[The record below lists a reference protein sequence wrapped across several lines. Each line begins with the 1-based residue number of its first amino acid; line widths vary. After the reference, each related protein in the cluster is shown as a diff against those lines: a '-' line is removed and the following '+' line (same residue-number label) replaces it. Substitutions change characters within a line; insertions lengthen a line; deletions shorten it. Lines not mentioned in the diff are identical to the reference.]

1 MTYTELHRLYQLPFF
16 DLLKQARAVH
26 EENWPEREV
35 QLCTLLSIKTGG
47 CSEDCGYC
55 AQSARYSTGLQVEK
69 LLGRDQVMES
79 ARAAKANGS
88 TRFCMGA
95 AWKGVR
101 AGTQKFDQ
109 VLDIVRDVSTLGMEV
124 CVTLGELGEQE
135 AVMLKDAGVTA
146 YNHNID
152 TSPEHYANI
161 VTTHSF
167 DDRLRTIRHAQEA
180 GMSVCCGGILGL
192 GEGVDDRLKMLE
204 VLSNFNPPPESVP
217 INSLMPIK
225 GTPMENNEQVDV
237 FSLVR
242 VIALTRIAIP
252 KAKVRLSAGRYSLS
266 KEAQAL
272 CYFAGANS
280 IFYGDKL
287 LTTVNPRANEDLKL
301 LQELGLMPQ
310 APNPAMEAPEADA
323 DRPLSP
329 CVVEELAGSAQ
340 SCCTSC

>member
-69 LLGRDQVMES
+69 LLGRDQVMQS

-287 LTTVNPRANEDLKL
+287 LTTVNPRANEDMKL

-310 APNPAMEAPEADA
+310 APNPSMEAPEADA

-340 SCCTSC
+340 SCCTSY